1 MTEKYGMRTD
11 CTRDNRQTICKNAS
25 SLGYST
31 YIAKRGSWITYEN
44 DQGHLACGRVVGRV
58 HCEGKTYLEI
68 IQTNAAF
75 TMAYA
80 RWIDPLS
87 VRECYNAPHRR
98 VIAFLTGEWKDADT
112 ILRTAHNGHVRAEED
127 T

>member
-1 MTEKYGMRTD
+1 MTYGTRSD
-11 CTRDNRQTICKNAS
+11 CTRDNRRTICKNVPFS
-25 SLGYST
+25 GHLT
-31 YIAKRGSWITYEN
+31 HIAKRGSWIVYE
-44 DQGHLACGRVVGRV
+44 DEHGHSHCGRVVGRV
-58 HCEGKTYLEI
+58 HCGGETFLEI
-68 IQTNAAF
+68 IQIDAAF

-112 ILRTAHNGHVRAEED
+112 ILRTAHNGHVRADED
-127 T
+127 Q